1 MGDLEDFL
9 RQAAERA
16 RAKKQQAAQKKKP
29 PRAKPQPA
37 GQPPRPPQRPQQP
50 QPAAPQHQPLGS
62 DVSEHVAQQMGRSQV
77 SEHVLDHMAEGE
89 LGRHADSLGSA
100 IAREE
105 EAMEAK
111 LEAKFGER
119 DDRFEHASAE
129 ETYGGTT
136 AEKPLEGATVDA
148 LLVLFRSPAQLR
160 QAILASEI
168 LRRPEERW

>member
-16 RAKKQQAAQKKKP
+16 RAKKRQAAQKKKP
-29 PRAKPQPA
+29 PQVKPARQPA
-37 GQPPRPPQRPQQP
+37 RPRPQQ
-50 QPAAPQHQPLGS
+50 QPAPKHEPLGS
-62 DVSEHVAQQMGRSQV
+62 DIAEHVTQQMGQSQV
-77 SEHVLDHMAEGE
+77 SEHVLEHMAEGE

-105 EAMEAK
+105 EVMEAE

-119 DDRFEHASAE
+119 NDQFVQFEHASSE
-129 ETYGGTT
+129 ETYGGAT
-136 AEKPLEGATVDA
+136 ADKPLEGATVDA
-148 LLVLFRSPAQLR
+148 LLALFRSPAQLR